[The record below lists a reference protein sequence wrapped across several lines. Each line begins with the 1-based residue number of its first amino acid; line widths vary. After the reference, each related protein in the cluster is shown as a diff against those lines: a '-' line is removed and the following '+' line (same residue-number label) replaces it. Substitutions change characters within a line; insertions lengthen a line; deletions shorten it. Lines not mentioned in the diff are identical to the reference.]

1 MADEVGESLK
11 LNIKITSTGE
21 KKLKIIADSA
31 ATLLSV
37 LGGVVAPINELNA
50 VSSSINTNGIKSV
63 KAVMKDTAKPANEVA
78 KAAKGAAKELE
89 NVKVGD
95 NISNGIKN
103 VALSSEKVS
112 ENLDRAQKSAGE
124 LGSSFQQV
132 KQETAKVS
140 EAVEQASED
149 DIAEAQK
156 TAQAK
161 AALLEKYNV
170 KIRESLKTATE
181 AAKFTPSNTL
191 TDVQSAKNAA
201 FSALAGTGLNIQ
213 TNQFAQTFASVEKAL
228 EKVENIKPLNKL
240 IAQLR
245 SGTITAGEFAK
256 ELEKINTAV
265 KQTGGASARSGLKDF
280 FKKLKDDANGAIK
293 PISKLF
299 KTIGRLALYRAI
311 RAMLR
316 GITDGFKTGIQNLAR
331 YSSEANASMSKL
343 ATASLYIKNSL
354 GAAAMPIIQQMLP
367 ALLKLANY
375 AVKALNAINQL
386 MSALQGKSTYTR
398 AKEYAVDYAATLD
411 KSTSNAS
418 KSVQKLKR
426 DLMGFDELNVL
437 SAPDTGASAGGGGE
451 DYSQM
456 FEEAEISKEFEKAAK
471 IVEKLKDNLDVVL
484 GIVGAIGAG
493 VASWRLAKFLGSLD
507 ESLSKVDLLKKS
519 LSFAAGVTL
528 TVIGITLL
536 IKGIKSIVLE
546 GINAENFAQMLG
558 GALAVTGGG
567 ALIGLTFGNALLGA
581 GIAAIVGGAAM
592 IGAGIY
598 SAVEE
603 GLNLKN
609 GALITLGTTFVGAGI
624 GALFGPV
631 GAGIGAL
638 IGLATGLIVDFVIW
652 LSKNWDSVKQTLSDL
667 WDWIKEHIITPIANS
682 AQPIIDVITNIWGH
696 IKEIAEGIIAAFTAV
711 WQKISEIVDT
721 IVQILKAV
729 FGWIGGKIK
738 DGVTWIIEKITPI
751 VNFIKEKI
759 IDPIWNVISNLNDKV
774 GKLFSTIATKI
785 SDGMSKM
792 IKGALNAVFGVV
804 EKPING
810 FIDAL
815 NFVVGVVNK
824 IPGVNINRV
833 EKISIPR
840 FANGGMPE
848 DGLFMANHNE
858 LVGQF
863 SNGRTAVANNAQIQ
877 AGIEEAA
884 YRGFMRAMSQSG
896 GMGGQ
901 GGTYKFVAQ
910 LNGKTLFEEVVNQ
923 NNSTVKS
930 TGNTP
935 LLV

>member
-31 ATLLSV
+31 AKLQSA
-37 LGGVVAPINELNA
+37 LGGVVAPLNELNA
-50 VSSSINTNGIKSV
+50 VSSSINTKGIKAV
-63 KAVMKDTAKPANEVA
+63 KEAMKDTANSAKEVS

-95 NISNGIKN
+95 NSSNSIKD

-112 ENLDRAQKSAGE
+112 ENLNKAQKSAKE

-140 EAVEQASED
+140 EAVEQASKD

-161 AALLEKYNV
+161 AALLEKYNA
-170 KIRESLKTATE
+170 KIRENLKTATE
-181 AAKFTPSNTL
+181 AANKAAKFTPSNTL
-191 TDVQSAKNAA
+191 TNVQSAKNAA
-201 FSALAGTGLNIQ
+201 FSALAGTGLNPQ
-213 TNQFAQTFASVEKAL
+213 TNQFAQAFSAVEKAL
-228 EKVENIKPLNKL
+228 EKTKNIKPLNKL

-245 SGTITAGEFAK
+245 SGTITASEFAK
-256 ELEKINTAV
+256 KLEKIN
-265 KQTGGASARSGLKDF
+265 TGGASARSGLKDF

-316 GITDGFKTGIQNLAR
+316 GITDGFNTGIQNLAR

-437 SAPDTGASAGGGGE
+437 SAPDTGASAGGGV
-451 DYSQM
+451 DYSAM
-456 FEEAEISKEFEKAAK
+456 FEDIAFTDEAVQRVRDNFAQIAA
-471 IVEKLKDNLDVVL
+471 VVAAFP
-484 GIVGAIGAG
+484 IAVGAILLITGHIGAG
-493 VASWRLAKFLGSLD
+493 IALIIAGLALTAATVKFSGDGISENVRTAMSTIMGVLGGF
-507 ESLSKVDLLKKS
+507 LLA
-519 LSFAAGVTL
+519 LGIILTL
-528 TVIGITLL
+528 TQNYAFGIPL
-536 IKGIKSIVLE
+536 I
-546 GINAENFAQMLG
+546 
-558 GALAVTGGG
+558 
-567 ALIGLTFGNALLGA
+567 LLGA
-581 GIAAIVGGAAM
+581 GALVASAAISWNGTGNKVKKALTIIGGIVA
-592 IGAGIY
+592 GAVM
-598 SAVEE
+598 A
-603 GLNLKN
+603 
-609 GALITLGTTFVGAGI
+609 I
-624 GALFGPV
+624 GALLCLTGVGIGTGIALIALGAVAMVAVVALNWNGMSDKVKSVISIIAGVVGAASLVIGAILAFSGAGLPLGIALMAVGAVSLTASAALNWDTVKDKIKTVLSGILSIVSAANLVLGVILLFSGVGLPV
-631 GAGIGAL
+631 GLGLIAAGAHGIKEAKVWDDNVVTNKISGAL
-638 IGLATGLIVDFVIW
+638 DATTKRFEEW
-652 LSKNWDSVKQTLSDL
+652 W
-667 WDWIKEHIITPIANS
+667 
-682 AQPIIDVITNIWGH
+682 
-696 IKEIAEGIIAAFTAV
+696 
-711 WQKISEIVDT
+711 
-721 IVQILKAV
+721 
-729 FGWIGGKIK
+729 
-738 DGVTWIIEKITPI
+738 
-751 VNFIKEKI
+751 
-759 IDPIWNVISNLNDKV
+759 
-774 GKLFSTIATKI
+774 GKLTSWWNSLSLGQLKFKSPHFEWTTKDLPS
-785 SDGMSKM
+785 SDWKYKILSALGIPTQIPKLNVKWYA
-792 IKGALNAVFGVV
+792 KG
-804 EKPING
+804 G
-810 FIDAL
+810 F
-815 NFVVGVVNK
+815 
-824 IPGVNINRV
+824 
-833 EKISIPR
+833 
-840 FANGGMPE
+840 PE

>member
-31 ATLLSV
+31 AKLQSA
-37 LGGVVAPINELNA
+37 LGGVVAPLNELNA
-50 VSSSINTNGIKSV
+50 VSSSINTKGIKAA
-63 KAVMKDTAKPANEVA
+63 KEAMKDTANSAKEVS

-95 NISNGIKN
+95 NTSNGIKN

-112 ENLDRAQKSAGE
+112 ENLNKAQKSAKE

-132 KQETAKVS
+132 KQETATVS
-140 EAVEQASED
+140 AAVEQASKD

-161 AALLEKYNV
+161 AALLEKYNA
-170 KIRESLKTATE
+170 KIKESLKTATE

-201 FSALAGTGLNIQ
+201 FSALAGTGLNLQ
-213 TNQFAQTFASVEKAL
+213 TNQFAQTFSSVEKAL
-228 EKVENIKPLNKL
+228 EKAENIKPLNNL

-311 RAMLR
+311 RALLR

-437 SAPDTGASAGGGGE
+437 SAPDTGASAGGGV
-451 DYSQM
+451 DYSAM
-456 FEEAEISKEFEKAAK
+456 FEDVAFTDEA
-471 IVEKLKDNLDVVL
+471 VQRVKDNFAQIAAVVAAL
-484 GIVGAIGAG
+484 PIAVGAILLITGHIGAG
-493 VASWRLAKFLGSLD
+493 IALIIAGLALTAATVKFSGDGISENVRTAMSTIMGVLGGF
-507 ESLSKVDLLKKS
+507 LLA
-519 LSFAAGVTL
+519 LGIILTL
-528 TVIGITLL
+528 TQNYAFGIPL
-536 IKGIKSIVLE
+536 I
-546 GINAENFAQMLG
+546 
-558 GALAVTGGG
+558 
-567 ALIGLTFGNALLGA
+567 LLGA
-581 GIAAIVGGAAM
+581 GALVASAAISWNGTGNKVKKALTIIGGIVA
-592 IGAGIY
+592 GAVM
-598 SAVEE
+598 A
-603 GLNLKN
+603 
-609 GALITLGTTFVGAGI
+609 I
-624 GALFGPV
+624 GALLCLTGVGIGTGIALIALGAVAMVAVVALNWNGMSDKVKSVISIIAGVVGVASLVIGAILAFSGAGLPLGIALMAV
-631 GAGIGAL
+631 GAVSLTASVALNWDTVKDKIKTVLSGILSIVSAATLVLGVIL
-638 IGLATGLIVDFVIW
+638 LFSGVGLPLGLGLIAAGAHGIKEA
-652 LSKNWDSVKQTLSDL
+652 KNWDDNVVS
-667 WDWIKEHIITPIANS
+667 N
-682 AQPIIDVITNIWGH
+682 
-696 IKEIAEGIIAAFTAV
+696 
-711 WQKISEIVDT
+711 KISGALDATTQKFEEWWGKLT
-721 IVQILKAV
+721 SWWNSLKLGQLKLKSPHFEWTTQPAQ
-729 FGWIGGKIK
+729 GWIAKVLSAINLPTSLPKLNVKWYAKGG
-738 DGVTWIIEKITPI
+738 
-751 VNFIKEKI
+751 F
-759 IDPIWNVISNLNDKV
+759 
-774 GKLFSTIATKI
+774 
-785 SDGMSKM
+785 
-792 IKGALNAVFGVV
+792 
-804 EKPING
+804 
-810 FIDAL
+810 
-815 NFVVGVVNK
+815 
-824 IPGVNINRV
+824 
-833 EKISIPR
+833 
-840 FANGGMPE
+840 PE

-884 YRGFMRAMSQSG
+884 YRGFMRAISQLG

-901 GGTYKFVAQ
+901 GGTYKFVAE

-930 TGNTP
+930 TGATP
-935 LLV
+935 LMV

>member
-21 KKLKIIADSA
+21 EKLKLIAESV
-31 ATLLSV
+31 ATLEKSLGSV
-37 LGGVVAPINELNA
+37 TTQFKSFGTA
-50 VSSSINTNGIKSV
+50 VSSIDTSGLNNAK
-63 KAVMKDTAKPANEVA
+63 KAMNVLSKATDEAA
-78 KAAKGAAKELE
+78 KAANSVKDPMKAAGDAANDVANNTKKAGNAAKKAGTDGE
-89 NVKVGD
+89 
-95 NISNGIKN
+95 
-103 VALSSEKVS
+103 
-112 ENLDRAQKSAGE
+112 KSA
-124 LGSSFQQV
+124 
-132 KQETAKVS
+132 
-140 EAVEQASED
+140 
-149 DIAEAQK
+149 
-156 TAQAK
+156 
-161 AALLEKYNV
+161 
-170 KIRESLKTATE
+170 
-181 AAKFTPSNTL
+181 
-191 TDVQSAKNAA
+191 
-201 FSALAGTGLNIQ
+201 
-213 TNQFAQTFASVEKAL
+213 
-228 EKVENIKPLNKL
+228 NKL
-240 IAQLR
+240 GK
-245 SGTITAGEFAK
+245 SF
-256 ELEKINTAV
+256 
-265 KQTGGASARSGLKDF
+265 D
-280 FKKLKDDANGAIK
+280 KLLMG
-293 PISKLF
+293 
-299 KTIGRLALYRAI
+299 IGRVAFYRAI
-311 RAMLR
+311 RTLLK

-343 ATASLYIKNSL
+343 ATASLYIKNSV
-354 GAAAMPIIQQMLP
+354 GAAAMPIVEQMLP

-471 IVEKLKDNLDVVL
+471 IVEKLKDNLDIVL
-484 GIVGAIGAG
+484 GIVGAIGMG
-493 VASWRLAKFLGSLD
+493 VASWRLAQFLGSLD

-738 DGVTWIIEKITPI
+738 DGVIWIIEKITPI
-751 VNFIKEKI
+751 VKFIKEKI

-792 IKGALNAVFGVV
+792 IKGALNAVFWVV
-804 EKPING
+804 ERPINS

>member
-21 KKLKIIADSA
+21 NKLKIIADSA
-31 ATLLSV
+31 AKLRSV

-50 VSSSINTNGIKSV
+50 VSSSINTKGIKSV
-63 KAVMKDTAKPANEVA
+63 KAVMKDTAKSANEVA

-140 EAVEQASED
+140 EAVEQASKD

-161 AALLEKYNV
+161 AALLEKYNA

-201 FSALAGTGLNIQ
+201 FSALAGTGLNLQ

-354 GAAAMPIIQQMLP
+354 GAAAMPIVEQMLP

-437 SAPDTGASAGGGGE
+437 SAPDTGGPAGGGV
-451 DYSQM
+451 DYSAM
-456 FEEAEISKEFEKAAK
+456 FEDVAFTDEAVQRVRDNFAQIAA
-471 IVEKLKDNLDVVL
+471 VVAAL
-484 GIVGAIGAG
+484 PIAVGAILLITGHIGAG
-493 VASWRLAKFLGSLD
+493 IALIIAGLALTAATVKFSGDDISENVRTAMSTIMGVLGGF
-507 ESLSKVDLLKKS
+507 LLA
-519 LSFAAGVTL
+519 LGIILTL
-528 TVIGITLL
+528 TQNYAFGIPL
-536 IKGIKSIVLE
+536 I
-546 GINAENFAQMLG
+546 
-558 GALAVTGGG
+558 
-567 ALIGLTFGNALLGA
+567 LLGA
-581 GIAAIVGGAAM
+581 GALVASAAISWNDTGNKVKKALTIIGGIVA
-592 IGAGIY
+592 GAVM
-598 SAVEE
+598 A
-603 GLNLKN
+603 
-609 GALITLGTTFVGAGI
+609 I
-624 GALFGPV
+624 GALLCLTGVGIGTGIALIALGAVAMVAVVALNWNGMSDKVKSVISIIAGVVGVASLVIGAILAFSGAGLPLGIALMAV
-631 GAGIGAL
+631 GAVSLTASVALNWDTVKDKIKTVLSGILSIVSAATL
-638 IGLATGLIVDFVIW
+638 ILGVILLFSGVGLPLGLGLIAAGAHGIKEA
-652 LSKNWDSVKQTLSDL
+652 KNWDDNVVS
-667 WDWIKEHIITPIANS
+667 N
-682 AQPIIDVITNIWGH
+682 
-696 IKEIAEGIIAAFTAV
+696 
-711 WQKISEIVDT
+711 KISGALDATTQKFEEWWGKLTSWWDS
-721 IVQILKAV
+721 LKLGQLKLKSPHFEWTTQPAH
-729 FGWIGGKIK
+729 GWI
-738 DGVTWIIEKITPI
+738 EKVLSAINLPTSLP
-751 VNFIKEKI
+751 KL
-759 IDPIWNVISNLNDKV
+759 NV
-774 GKLFSTIATKI
+774 
-785 SDGMSKM
+785 
-792 IKGALNAVFGVV
+792 
-804 EKPING
+804 EWY
-810 FIDAL
+810 
-815 NFVVGVVNK
+815 
-824 IPGVNINRV
+824 
-833 EKISIPR
+833 
-840 FANGGMPE
+840 ANGGFPE

-858 LVGQF
+858 LVGRF

>member
-31 ATLLSV
+31 AKLQSV
-37 LGGVVAPINELNA
+37 LGGVVTSLNELNA
-50 VSSSINTNGIKSV
+50 VSSSINTKGIKSV
-63 KAVMKDTAKPANEVA
+63 KDVMKDTANSAKEVS

-95 NISNGIKN
+95 NSSNGIKN

-112 ENLDRAQKSAGE
+112 ENLNKAQKSAKE

-140 EAVEQASED
+140 EAVEQASKD

-161 AALLEKYNV
+161 AALLEKYNA
-170 KIRESLKTATE
+170 KIRENLKTATE
-181 AAKFTPSNTL
+181 AANKAAKFTPSNTL
-191 TDVQSAKNAA
+191 TNVQSARNAA
-201 FSALAGTGLNIQ
+201 FSALAGTGLNLQ
-213 TNQFAQTFASVEKAL
+213 SNQFAQAFSAVEKAL
-228 EKVENIKPLNKL
+228 GKTKNIKPLNKL

-256 ELEKINTAV
+256 QLEKINT
-265 KQTGGASARSGLKDF
+265 GGASASSGLKDS

-343 ATASLYIKNSL
+343 ATASLYIKNSV
-354 GAAAMPIIQQMLP
+354 GAAAMPIIEQMLP

-437 SAPDTGASAGGGGE
+437 SAPDTGASAGGGV
-451 DYSQM
+451 DYSAM
-456 FEEAEISKEFEKAAK
+456 FEDVAFTDEAVQRVRDNFAQIAA
-471 IVEKLKDNLDVVL
+471 VVAAFP
-484 GIVGAIGAG
+484 IAVGAILLITGHIGAG
-493 VASWRLAKFLGSLD
+493 IALIIAGLALTAATVKFSGDDISENVRTAMSTIMGVLGGF
-507 ESLSKVDLLKKS
+507 LLA
-519 LSFAAGVTL
+519 LGIILTL
-528 TVIGITLL
+528 TQNYAFGIPL
-536 IKGIKSIVLE
+536 I
-546 GINAENFAQMLG
+546 
-558 GALAVTGGG
+558 
-567 ALIGLTFGNALLGA
+567 LLGA
-581 GIAAIVGGAAM
+581 GALVASAAISWNGTGNKVKKALTIIGGIVA
-592 IGAGIY
+592 GAVM
-598 SAVEE
+598 A
-603 GLNLKN
+603 
-609 GALITLGTTFVGAGI
+609 I
-624 GALFGPV
+624 GALLCLTGVGIGTGIALIALGAVAMVAVVALNWNGMSDKVKSVISIIAGVV
-631 GAGIGAL
+631 GAASLVIGAILAFSGAGLPLGIALMAVGAVSLTASAALNWDTVKDKIKTVLSGIHSIVSAATL
-638 IGLATGLIVDFVIW
+638 ILGVILLFSGVGLPLGLGLIAAGAYGIKEA
-652 LSKNWDSVKQTLSDL
+652 KNWDDNVVS
-667 WDWIKEHIITPIANS
+667 N
-682 AQPIIDVITNIWGH
+682 
-696 IKEIAEGIIAAFTAV
+696 
-711 WQKISEIVDT
+711 KISGALDATTNKFEE
-721 IVQILKAV
+721 
-729 FGWIGGKIK
+729 W
-738 DGVTWIIEKITPI
+738 W
-751 VNFIKEKI
+751 
-759 IDPIWNVISNLNDKV
+759 
-774 GKLFSTIATKI
+774 GKLTSWWNSLSLGQLKLKSPHFEWTTQPAQGWVAKVLSAINLPASVPKLNV
-785 SDGMSKM
+785 KWYA
-792 IKGALNAVFGVV
+792 KG
-804 EKPING
+804 G
-810 FIDAL
+810 F
-815 NFVVGVVNK
+815 
-824 IPGVNINRV
+824 
-833 EKISIPR
+833 
-840 FANGGMPE
+840 PE

>member
-31 ATLLSV
+31 AKLRSV

-50 VSSSINTNGIKSV
+50 VSSSINTKGIKSV
-63 KAVMKDTAKPANEVA
+63 KAVMKDTANSAKEVS

-112 ENLDRAQKSAGE
+112 ENLDRAQKSAKE

-140 EAVEQASED
+140 EAVEQASKD
-149 DIAEAQK
+149 DIAAAQK

-161 AALLEKYNV
+161 AALLEKYNA
-170 KIRESLKTATE
+170 KIKESLKTAAE

-201 FSALAGTGLNIQ
+201 FSALAGTGLNLQ
-213 TNQFAQTFASVEKAL
+213 TNQFAQTFSSVEKAL
-228 EKVENIKPLNKL
+228 EKVENIKPLNNL

-256 ELEKINTAV
+256 QLEKINTAV

-311 RAMLR
+311 RALLR

-437 SAPDTGASAGGGGE
+437 SAPDTGASAGGGI
-451 DYSQM
+451 DYSAM
-456 FEEAEISKEFEKAAK
+456 FEDVAFTDEA
-471 IVEKLKDNLDVVL
+471 VQRVKDNFAQIAAAVAAVP
-484 GIVGAIGAG
+484 IAVGAI
-493 VASWRLAKFLGSLD
+493 
-507 ESLSKVDLLKKS
+507 
-519 LSFAAGVTL
+519 
-528 TVIGITLL
+528 LL
-536 IKGIKSIVLE
+536 I
-546 GINAENFAQMLG
+546 
-558 GALAVTGGG
+558 TGH
-567 ALIGLTFGNALLGA
+567 IGA
-581 GIAAIVGGAAM
+581 GIALIIAGLALTAATVKFSGDGISENVKTAMSTIMGVLGGFLLALGIILTLTQNYAFGIPLILLGASVLVASAAISWGGTGNKVKKVLTI
-592 IGAGIY
+592 IGGIVAG
-598 SAVEE
+598 AVM
-603 GLNLKN
+603 
-609 GALITLGTTFVGAGI
+609 AI
-624 GALFGPV
+624 GALLCLTGVGIGTGIALIALGAVAMVAVVALNWNGMSDKVKRVIGIIAGVVGVASLVIGAILAFSGAGLPLGIALMAV
-631 GAGIGAL
+631 GAVSLTAGVALNWDAIKDKIKPVLAGIRSIVAAATLVLGIIL
-638 IGLATGLIVDFVIW
+638 LFSGVGLPLGLGLIYAGAYGIKEA
-652 LSKNWDSVKQTLSDL
+652 KNWDDNVVTNKISGALDATTKKFEEWWGKLTSWWNSLSL
-667 WDWIKEHIITPIANS
+667 GQLKLKSPHFEWTT
-682 AQPIIDVITNIWGH
+682 QP
-696 IKEIAEGIIAAFTAV
+696 AEGWIAKVLSAINLPTSLPKLNVKWYA
-711 WQKISEIVDT
+711 K
-721 IVQILKAV
+721 
-729 FGWIGGKIK
+729 GG
-738 DGVTWIIEKITPI
+738 
-751 VNFIKEKI
+751 F
-759 IDPIWNVISNLNDKV
+759 
-774 GKLFSTIATKI
+774 
-785 SDGMSKM
+785 
-792 IKGALNAVFGVV
+792 
-804 EKPING
+804 
-810 FIDAL
+810 
-815 NFVVGVVNK
+815 
-824 IPGVNINRV
+824 
-833 EKISIPR
+833 
-840 FANGGMPE
+840 PE

-884 YRGFMRAMSQSG
+884 YRGFMRAISQSG

-901 GGTYKFVAQ
+901 GGTYKFVAE

-930 TGNTP
+930 TGATP
-935 LLV
+935 LMV

>member
-31 ATLLSV
+31 AKLRSV
-37 LGGVVAPINELNA
+37 LGGVVAPLNELNA

-63 KAVMKDTAKPANEVA
+63 KAVMKDTAKSANEVA

-124 LGSSFQQV
+124 LGSSFHQV

-140 EAVEQASED
+140 EAVEQASKD

-161 AALLEKYNV
+161 AALLEKYNA
-170 KIRESLKTATE
+170 KIKESLKTAAE

-201 FSALAGTGLNIQ
+201 FSALAGTGLNLQ
-213 TNQFAQTFASVEKAL
+213 TNQFAQAFSAVEKAL
-228 EKVENIKPLNKL
+228 EKTENIKPLNNL

-265 KQTGGASARSGLKDF
+265 KQTGSASSSTSASGLKDF

-437 SAPDTGASAGGGGE
+437 SAPDTGASAGGGV
-451 DYSQM
+451 DYSAM
-456 FEEAEISKEFEKAAK
+456 FEDVAFTDEA
-471 IVEKLKDNLDVVL
+471 VQRVKDNFAQIAAVVAAFP
-484 GIVGAIGAG
+484 IAVGAILLITGHIGAG
-493 VASWRLAKFLGSLD
+493 IALIIAGLALTAATVKFSGDGISENVRTAMSTIMGVLGGF
-507 ESLSKVDLLKKS
+507 LLA
-519 LSFAAGVTL
+519 LGIILTL
-528 TVIGITLL
+528 TQNYAFGIPL
-536 IKGIKSIVLE
+536 I
-546 GINAENFAQMLG
+546 
-558 GALAVTGGG
+558 
-567 ALIGLTFGNALLGA
+567 LLGA
-581 GIAAIVGGAAM
+581 GALVASAAISWNGTGNKVKKALTIIGGIVA
-592 IGAGIY
+592 GAVM
-598 SAVEE
+598 A
-603 GLNLKN
+603 
-609 GALITLGTTFVGAGI
+609 I
-624 GALFGPV
+624 GALLCLTGVGIGTGIALIALGAVAMVAVVALNWNGMSDKVKSVISIIAGVVGVASLVIGAILAFSGAGLPLGIALMAV
-631 GAGIGAL
+631 GAVSLTASVALNWDTVKDKIKTVLSGILSIVSAATLVLGVIL
-638 IGLATGLIVDFVIW
+638 LFSGVGLPLGLGLIAAGAHGIKEA
-652 LSKNWDSVKQTLSDL
+652 KNWDDNVVS
-667 WDWIKEHIITPIANS
+667 N
-682 AQPIIDVITNIWGH
+682 
-696 IKEIAEGIIAAFTAV
+696 
-711 WQKISEIVDT
+711 KISGALDATTQKFEEWWGKLT
-721 IVQILKAV
+721 SWWNSLSLGQLKLKSPHFEWTTQPAQ
-729 FGWIGGKIK
+729 GWIAKVLSAINLPTSLPKLNVKWYAKGG
-738 DGVTWIIEKITPI
+738 
-751 VNFIKEKI
+751 F
-759 IDPIWNVISNLNDKV
+759 
-774 GKLFSTIATKI
+774 
-785 SDGMSKM
+785 
-792 IKGALNAVFGVV
+792 
-804 EKPING
+804 
-810 FIDAL
+810 
-815 NFVVGVVNK
+815 
-824 IPGVNINRV
+824 
-833 EKISIPR
+833 
-840 FANGGMPE
+840 PE

-884 YRGFMRAMSQSG
+884 YRGFMRAISQSG

>member
-31 ATLLSV
+31 AKLLSV

-50 VSSSINTNGIKSV
+50 VSSSINTKGIKSV
-63 KAVMKDTAKPANEVA
+63 KAVMKGTAKSANKVA

-132 KQETAKVS
+132 KQEAAKVS
-140 EAVEQASED
+140 EAVEQASKD

-161 AALLEKYNV
+161 AALLEKYNA
-170 KIRESLKTATE
+170 KIRERLKTATE

-201 FSALAGTGLNIQ
+201 FSALAGTGLNLQ
-213 TNQFAQTFASVEKAL
+213 TNQFAQIFSSVEKAL

-280 FKKLKDDANGAIK
+280 FKKLKDYANGAIK

-311 RAMLR
+311 RALLR

-437 SAPDTGASAGGGGE
+437 SAPDTGASAGGGV
-451 DYSQM
+451 DYSAM
-456 FEEAEISKEFEKAAK
+456 FEDVAFTDEAVQRVRDNFAQIAA
-471 IVEKLKDNLDVVL
+471 VVAAFP
-484 GIVGAIGAG
+484 IAVGAILLITGHIGAG
-493 VASWRLAKFLGSLD
+493 IALIIAGLALTAATVKFSGDGISENVRTAMSTIMGVLGGF
-507 ESLSKVDLLKKS
+507 LLA
-519 LSFAAGVTL
+519 LGIILTL
-528 TVIGITLL
+528 TQNYAFGIPL
-536 IKGIKSIVLE
+536 I
-546 GINAENFAQMLG
+546 
-558 GALAVTGGG
+558 
-567 ALIGLTFGNALLGA
+567 LLGA
-581 GIAAIVGGAAM
+581 GALVASAAISWNGTGNKVKKALTIIGGIVA
-592 IGAGIY
+592 GAVM
-598 SAVEE
+598 A
-603 GLNLKN
+603 
-609 GALITLGTTFVGAGI
+609 I
-624 GALFGPV
+624 GALLCLTGVGIGTGIALIALGAVAMVAVVALNWNGMSDKVKSVISIIAGVV
-631 GAGIGAL
+631 GAASLVIGAIL
-638 IGLATGLIVDFVIW
+638 AFSGAGLPLGIALMAVGAVSLTASAALNWDTVKDKIKTVLSGILSIVSAATLVLGVILLFSGVGLPLGLGLIAAGAHGIKEA
-652 LSKNWDSVKQTLSDL
+652 KNWDD
-667 WDWIKEHIITPIANS
+667 N
-682 AQPIIDVITNIWGH
+682 VITNKISGALDATTKKFEEWWGKLTSWWNSLSLGQLKLKSPH
-696 IKEIAEGIIAAFTAV
+696 FEWTTQPAEGWIAKVLSAINLPTSLPKLNVKWYA
-711 WQKISEIVDT
+711 K
-721 IVQILKAV
+721 
-729 FGWIGGKIK
+729 GG
-738 DGVTWIIEKITPI
+738 
-751 VNFIKEKI
+751 F
-759 IDPIWNVISNLNDKV
+759 
-774 GKLFSTIATKI
+774 
-785 SDGMSKM
+785 
-792 IKGALNAVFGVV
+792 
-804 EKPING
+804 
-810 FIDAL
+810 
-815 NFVVGVVNK
+815 
-824 IPGVNINRV
+824 
-833 EKISIPR
+833 
-840 FANGGMPE
+840 PE